1 MVLEMARVP
10 PVIAKNS
17 LGVSR
22 QKVSE
27 ESRSRQKPVW
37 ITASQGK
44 GRGVTL
50 SASPA
55 AALRGPVASAL
66 SDRRKSRS
74 EDRRR

>member
-1 MVLEMARVP
+1 
-10 PVIAKNS
+10 
-17 LGVSR
+17 
-22 QKVSE
+22 
-27 ESRSRQKPVW
+27 VW